1 MTQNTKNRPAELEA
15 GKSQNSMWGGRF
27 AEGPSAIMM
36 AINASISFDKKLA
49 AQDIAGSLAHARMLG
64 ATGILSQDDVNKIE
78 AGLHAIAGDVTA
90 GRFVFTEAL
99 EDVHMN
105 IESKLTENIGEAGRR
120 LHTARSRNDQV
131 ATDFRL
137 WVREANDY
145 LELKLKELQASLITK
160 AEAHTETVMPGLTHF
175 QPAQPVSFAHHL
187 MAYVEMFGRDRDR
200 ARAARTRANECPLGS
215 AALAGTSFP
224 IDRHMTAKALQFDRP
239 MANSLDGV
247 SDRDFVLDYVATCSI
262 ALTHMSRL
270 AEEIIL
276 WMNPQIGFIR
286 LPEQLT
292 TGSSIMPQKRNP
304 DAAELVRGK
313 VGRVTGVLV
322 QMLTL
327 LKALPLAYA
336 KDLQEDKEQTFM
348 VAETMDLCLSAMIAM
363 VTGMTPQV
371 DAMRAA
377 AGGGYSTATDIA
389 DWLVREC
396 KMPFRDAHHVTGRI
410 VKMAED
416 KKCALDELVLGD
428 MQKIEPRITQNI
440 FDVLSADASMKSR
453 TSFGGTAPIA
463 VKAAIAEAKKRY
475 LS

>member
-1 MTQNTKNRPAELEA
+1 
-15 GKSQNSMWGGRF
+15 MWGGRF

-64 ATGILSQDDVNKIE
+64 ATGILSHDDVSKIE
-78 AGLHAIAGDVTA
+78 AGLHAIAGDVAA

-145 LELKLKELQASLITK
+145 LELKLKELQATLIAK
-160 AEAHTETVMPGLTHF
+160 AEVHTETVMPGLTHF

-200 ARAARTRANECPLGS
+200 ARAGRARANECPLGS

-348 VAETMDLCLSAMIAM
+348 VAETMDLCLSAIIAM
-363 VTGMTPQV
+363 VAGMTPQG

-389 DWLVREC
+389 DWLVRAC

-416 KKCALDELVLGD
+416 KKCTLDALALGD
-428 MQKIEPRITQNI
+428 MQSIEPRITQNI
-440 FDVLSADASMKSR
+440 FDVLSAEASMKSR
-453 TSFGGTAPIA
+453 TSFGGTAPVA
-463 VKAAIAEAKKRY
+463 VKAAIVEAKKRY